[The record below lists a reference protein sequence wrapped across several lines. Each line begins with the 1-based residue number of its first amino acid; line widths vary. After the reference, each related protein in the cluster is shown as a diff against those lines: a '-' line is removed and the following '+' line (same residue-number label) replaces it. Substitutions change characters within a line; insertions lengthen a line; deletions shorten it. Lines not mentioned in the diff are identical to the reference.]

1 MIISVPDL
9 AHEHLE
15 IARGATS
22 GRSGHKIYG
31 GRDHQMHLTMI
42 ALTAGAM
49 LDEHNNPGE
58 ALVQVVSG
66 RVVVRGDGRTL
77 DGSTGDLLVVPDA
90 PHSLEA
96 VEDSV
101 IVLMTVNSA

>member
-1 MIISVPDL
+1 MRISVPDL
-9 AHEHLE
+9 ADEHLQ
-15 IARGATS
+15 IARQASS
-22 GRSGHKIYG
+22 GRSGHKLYG
-31 GRDHQMHLTMI
+31 GREHQMHLTLI
-42 ALTAGAM
+42 ALTSGSM

-66 RVVVRGDGRTL
+66 RVVVRGDGQTL
-77 DGSTGDLLVVPDA
+77 EGSTGDLLVVPDA

-96 VEDSV
+96 LDESV

>member
-1 MIISVPDL
+1 MNPSLPGL
-9 AHEHLE
+9 ADEHLA
-15 IARGATS
+15 IARNASS
-22 GRSGHKIYG
+22 GRSGHKLYG

-42 ALTAGAM
+42 ALAAGHM

-58 ALVQVVSG
+58 AIVQVVTG
-66 RVVVRGDGRTL
+66 HVVVRGDGQTL
-77 DGSTGDLLVVPDA
+77 EGAAGDLIIVPDA

-101 IVLMTVNSA
+101 IVLMTVNTA